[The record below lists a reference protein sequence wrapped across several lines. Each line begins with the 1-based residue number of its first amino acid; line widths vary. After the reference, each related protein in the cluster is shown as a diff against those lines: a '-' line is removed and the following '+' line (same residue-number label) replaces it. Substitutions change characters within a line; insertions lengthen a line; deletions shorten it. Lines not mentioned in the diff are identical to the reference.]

1 MENNIIYDLKGYPG
15 KRMKVYKDRVIIK
28 SVVTFTSIMCGTVS
42 MGEKTIYYSDCIG
55 LQYKKSSANI
65 GFIQMETAS
74 GIMHDKRNN
83 FLGENSFSWASIK
96 KNEKMKEVADYINKQ
111 INLYKNQKNN
121 SSANIS
127 SNADELKKFKELLD
141 NGIITQE
148 EFNEKKKQLLNL

>member
-1 MENNIIYDLKGYPG
+1 
-15 KRMKVYKDRVIIK
+15 
-28 SVVTFTSIMCGTVS
+28 
-42 MGEKTIYYSDCIG
+42 
-55 LQYKKSSANI
+55 
-65 GFIQMETAS
+65 METAS

-141 NGIITQE
+141 NGTITQE